1 MVYGPWS
8 CPSQSSLLLSHFS
21 LSLSDDDGKT
31 TAAAASCSLGEQL
44 PLSSLQVEEEA
55 DTGSKSSSS
64 SPHATGK
71 IGTTTTG
78 DANAP
83 VVGSFLT
90 DRANFSENVDMDTK
104 IYVIKMGPCKPK
116 DPFTITDNRSFFLS
130 FSQLLYLCHKS

>member
-1 MVYGPWS
+1 MVYGLWP

-64 SPHATGK
+64 SPHATGE

-78 DANAP
+78 DANAT

-90 DRANFSENVDMDTK
+90 DWGEFSENVDTDTK
-104 IYVIKMGPCKPK
+104 
-116 DPFTITDNRSFFLS
+116 
-130 FSQLLYLCHKS
+130 